1 MASVQDM
8 AQAHLQNVQQQI
20 EELENRKVQIDA
32 DIATLRSYLEQGVA
46 ELKTVSNV
54 SVEQPLSTVDM
65 GNPTSSIFK

>member
-1 MASVQDM
+1 MVSVKDM

-32 DIATLRSYLEQGVA
+32 DIVRLSAYLEEGVA
-46 ELKTVSNV
+46 ELTTVSNV
-54 SVEQPLSTVDM
+54 SVEQPTSTVDM